1 MVKGKN
7 SEKIQIRYFI
17 CTKPTITI
25 VESNYSD
32 QPSIF
37 VLGLSVYNTIMP
49 LELNQPAP
57 EFTLPDLDGRIHML
71 SDYRG
76 QIVIVNFWSAECPH
90 SERFDADITARL
102 PEWDVEVVLLSIAS
116 NANEPDEMVTEAAR
130 RRKVPILLKDADQ
143 SVADRY
149 EAQTTPH
156 VFVIDRKGILRYRGA
171 VDDVAF
177 RQRVAT
183 KFYLKD
189 AVEALLDERDPEIR
203 EVQPF
208 GCTIVRYT

>member
-1 MVKGKN
+1 
-7 SEKIQIRYFI
+7 
-17 CTKPTITI
+17 
-25 VESNYSD
+25 
-32 QPSIF
+32 
-37 VLGLSVYNTIMP
+37 MP

-76 QIVIVNFWSAECPH
+76 RIVIVNFWSAECPH
-90 SERFDADITARL
+90 SERFDADITICL
-102 PEWDVEVVLLSIAS
+102 PDWGADVALLSVAS
-116 NANEPDEMVTEAAR
+116 NANEPDEMLAAGAR
-130 RRKVPILLKDADQ
+130 RRKIPLLLRDADQ
-143 SVADRY
+143 KVADRY

-156 VFVIDRKGILRYRGA
+156 AFLVDRKGILRYRGA

-177 RQRVAT
+177 RQREPT
-183 KFYLKD
+183 RFYLQE
-189 AVEALLDERDPEIR
+189 AVEALLAGRLPEIT

>member
-1 MVKGKN
+1 M
-7 SEKIQIRYFI
+7 
-17 CTKPTITI
+17 TI
-25 VESNYSD
+25 
-32 QPSIF
+32 
-37 VLGLSVYNTIMP
+37 
-49 LELNQPAP
+49 ELNQPAP
-57 EFTLPDLDGRIHML
+57 EFTLPDLDERIHML

-90 SERFDADITARL
+90 SERFDTDITTCL
-102 PEWDVEVVLLSIAS
+102 PQWAEDVALLSVAS
-116 NANEPDEMVTEAAR
+116 NANESDEMLAEAAR
-130 RRKVPILLKDADQ
+130 RRKIPLLLRDADQ

-156 VFVIDRKGILRYRGA
+156 AFLIDRKGILRYHGA

-183 KFYLKD
+183 RFYLQE
-189 AVEALLDERDPEIR
+189 AVEALLADESPE
-203 EVQPF
+203 VTDVKPF

>member
-1 MVKGKN
+1 M
-7 SEKIQIRYFI
+7 
-17 CTKPTITI
+17 T
-25 VESNYSD
+25 
-32 QPSIF
+32 
-37 VLGLSVYNTIMP
+37 
-49 LELNQPAP
+49 LELNQPTP

-76 QIVIVNFWSAECPH
+76 RIVIVNFWSAECPH
-90 SERFDADITARL
+90 SERIDADIAACITQWGA
-102 PEWDVEVVLLSIAS
+102 DVALLSIAS
-116 NANEPDEMVTEAAR
+116 NANESDTQINGAAR
-130 RRKVPILLKDADQ
+130 KRGIPVVLRDADG

-156 VFVIDRKGILRYRGA
+156 AFLIDRQGILRYRGA

-183 KFYLKD
+183 KFYLKE
-189 AVEALLDERDPEIR
+189 AVDALLNNRLPEVN

-208 GCTIVRYT
+208 GCTIVRYA

>member
-1 MVKGKN
+1 MTLTLYL
-7 SEKIQIRYFI
+7 III
-17 CTKPTITI
+17 LMT
-25 VESNYSD
+25 
-32 QPSIF
+32 
-37 VLGLSVYNTIMP
+37 

-76 QIVIVNFWSAECPH
+76 RIVIVNFWSAECPH
-90 SERFDADITARL
+90 SKRFDADITTRL
-102 PEWDVEVVLLSIAS
+102 AQWGTDVALLSIAS
-116 NANEPDEMVTEAAR
+116 NVNEPDGMLTAVAHQ
-130 RRKVPILLKDADQ
+130 RKIPVLLRDADQ

-156 VFVIDRKGILRYRGA
+156 AFLIDRKGILRYRGA

-189 AVEALLDERDPEIR
+189 AVEALLTERLPEIT

-208 GCTIVRYT
+208 GCTIVRYA

>member
-1 MVKGKN
+1 M
-7 SEKIQIRYFI
+7 S
-17 CTKPTITI
+17 
-25 VESNYSD
+25 
-32 QPSIF
+32 
-37 VLGLSVYNTIMP
+37 

-76 QIVIVNFWSAECPH
+76 RIVIVNFWSAECPH
-90 SERFDADITARL
+90 SERFDTDITTCLAG
-102 PEWDVEVVLLSIAS
+102 WGDSVTLLSIAS
-116 NANEPDEMVTEAAR
+116 NANEPDGMLTAAALL
-130 RRKVPILLKDADQ
+130 RKIPVLLRDADQ

-149 EAQTTPH
+149 GAQTTPH
-156 VFVIDRKGILRYRGA
+156 AFVIDRQGILRYRGA

-189 AVEALLDERDPEIR
+189 AVESLLVGQLPDVA

-208 GCTIVRYT
+208 GCTIVRYA

>member
-1 MVKGKN
+1 
-7 SEKIQIRYFI
+7 
-17 CTKPTITI
+17 
-25 VESNYSD
+25 
-32 QPSIF
+32 
-37 VLGLSVYNTIMP
+37 MP

-90 SERFDADITARL
+90 SKRFDADITTRL
-102 PEWDVEVVLLSIAS
+102 PDWGEDVVLLSVAS
-116 NANEPDEMVTEAAR
+116 NANEPDEMLTAEAR
-130 RRKVPILLKDADQ
+130 RRKIPVLLKDADQ
-143 SVADRY
+143 TVADRY

-156 VFVIDRKGILRYRGA
+156 VFVIDRKGGLRYRGA

-183 KFYLKD
+183 RFYLKD
-189 AVEALLDERDPEIR
+189 AVEALLDNRLPEIT

>member
-1 MVKGKN
+1 VSKTW
-7 SEKIQIRYFI
+7 Q
-17 CTKPTITI
+17 
-25 VESNYSD
+25 
-32 QPSIF
+32 
-37 VLGLSVYNTIMP
+37 VYNIIMP
-49 LELNQPAP
+49 LELNQLAP
-57 EFTLPDLDGRIHML
+57 DFTLPDLDGRIHML

-90 SERFDADITARL
+90 SERFDADIKTRL
-102 PEWDVEVVLLSIAS
+102 PDWGEDVVLLSVAS
-116 NANEPDEMVTEAAR
+116 NANEADEMLKAAAH
-130 RRKVPILLKDADQ
+130 RRKVSVLLRDADQ
-143 SVADRY
+143 KVADRY

-183 KFYLKD
+183 RFYLKD
-189 AVEALLDERDPEIR
+189 AVEALLGGRLPEIN

-208 GCTIVRYT
+208 GCTIVRYA